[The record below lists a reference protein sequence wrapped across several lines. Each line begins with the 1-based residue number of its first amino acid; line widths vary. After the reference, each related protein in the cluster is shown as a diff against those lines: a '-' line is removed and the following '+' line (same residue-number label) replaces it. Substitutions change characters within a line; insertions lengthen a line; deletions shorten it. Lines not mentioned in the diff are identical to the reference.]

1 MISNL
6 WALGLVKDCKGK
18 NVFKAMPEHEA
29 SWNYGL
35 AVIANDS
42 KQLLGSKRAWRLITG
57 DEKRGSTC

>member
-6 WALGLVKDCKGK
+6 WALGLVKECKGK

-35 AVIANDS
+35 TMIANDS
-42 KQLLGSKRAWRLITG
+42 KQPLGSKTAWRLITG
-57 DEKRGSTC
+57 DENRGSAC